1 MKWYAYK
8 LYKRPIKAKN
18 LRKLPSKEG
27 VCRCRCCGEW
37 SGQEQE
43 RKRFLHMDLFILFQ
57 SLTQVK

>member
-1 MKWYAYK
+1 MKWYACK

-27 VCRCRCCGEW
+27 VCSCCGEW

-43 RKRFLHMDLFILFQ
+43 RK
-57 SLTQVK
+57 